1 MGASGFVRG
10 DGPLAVHIEQDES
23 VLVARVV
30 GELDIATAELLEQ
43 ELERVSR
50 CDAALIV
57 LDLGAVGFI
66 DSKGLQVLLAAAR
79 RSRENGNRLRI
90 RRGSEVV
97 DRLIRLSGLE
107 DCLPLVDR

>member
-1 MGASGFVRG
+1 VGTPALIPR
-10 DGPLAVHIEQDES
+10 DGPLAVHIEQDQS

-30 GELDIATAELLEQ
+30 GELDIGTAEILEE
-43 ELERVSR
+43 ELQRLSH
-50 CDAALIV
+50 CDAALV
-57 LDLGAVGFI
+57 FLDLSAVGFI

-97 DRLIRLSGLE
+97 DRVIRLSGVE